1 MLNKIAMLLSLA
13 LVLWSSP
20 AYGSDGKFT
29 LVPRGGRVSFQ
40 ATCFDDVATAKLL
53 AWKEFQKIEF
63 DNRLKFE
70 LDLQREK
77 LSLEIKTVQ
86 IKFDESTIRYEE
98 KIRLRD
104 EEIKDLRDLIKKDRK
119 VNLPLIIA
127 GSIAAGIA
135 VGVGSAYA
143 IDRAFQ

>member
-77 LSLEIKTVQ
+77 LSLELKTVQ

-104 EEIKDLRDLIKKDRK
+104 GEIKDLRDLIKKDRK

-127 GSIAAGIA
+127 GSITAGIA
-135 VGVGSAYA
+135 IGVGSAYA

>member
-1 MLNKIAMLLSLA
+1 MLNKIAPMLSLA

-29 LVPRGGRVSFQ
+29 LVPQGGRVAFQ

-53 AWKEFQKIEF
+53 TWKEFQKIEF

-70 LDLQREK
+70 LELQKEK
-77 LSLEIKTVQ
+77 FSLEIETNK
-86 IKFDESTIRYEE
+86 IKFEEAEIRYKE
-98 KIRLRD
+98 KINLRD
-104 EEIKDLRDLIKKDRK
+104 EEILELRNLIKKDRK

-127 GSIAAGIA
+127 GSVAAGIA
-135 VGVGSAYA
+135 VGVGTAYA

>member
-1 MLNKIAMLLSLA
+1 MLNKITLFLGLVLSL
-13 LVLWSSP
+13 WSTP
-20 AYGSDGKFT
+20 AYGNDGKFT

-77 LSLEIKTVQ
+77 LSLELKTNQ
-86 IKFDESTIRYEE
+86 IKFDEATIRYEE

-135 VGVGSAYA
+135 LGVGSAYA

>member
-1 MLNKIAMLLSLA
+1 MLNKIILLLNLV
-13 LVLWSSP
+13 LVLWSPP
-20 AYGSDGKFT
+20 AYGNDGKFT

-77 LSLEIKTVQ
+77 LSLELKTTQ
-86 IKFDESTIRYEE
+86 IKFDEATIRYEE

-127 GSIAAGIA
+127 GSVVAGIA

>member
-1 MLNKIAMLLSLA
+1 MLNKITLLLSLA
-13 LVLWSSP
+13 LSLWSTP
-20 AYGSDGKFT
+20 AYGNDGKFT

-53 AWKEFQKIEF
+53 TWKEFQKIEF
-63 DNRLKFE
+63 ENRLKFE

-77 LSLEIKTVQ
+77 LSLELKTTQ
-86 IKFDESTIRYEE
+86 IKFDEAKIRYEE

-127 GSIAAGIA
+127 GSVVAGIA

>member
-1 MLNKIAMLLSLA
+1 MLNKIILLLNLV
-13 LVLWSSP
+13 LVLWSPP
-20 AYGSDGKFT
+20 AYGNDGKFT

-77 LSLEIKTVQ
+77 LSLELKTTQ
-86 IKFDESTIRYEE
+86 IKFDEATIRYEE

-104 EEIKDLRDLIKKDRK
+104 EEITDLRDLIKKDRK
-119 VNLPLIIA
+119 VNLPLVIA
-127 GSIAAGIA
+127 GSVAAGIA
-135 VGVGSAYA
+135 IGVGSAYA

>member
-1 MLNKIAMLLSLA
+1 MLNKIILLLNLV
-13 LVLWSSP
+13 LVLWSPP
-20 AYGSDGKFT
+20 AYGNDGKFT

-77 LSLEIKTVQ
+77 LSLELKTTQ
-86 IKFDESTIRYEE
+86 IKFDEATIRYEE

-104 EEIKDLRDLIKKDRK
+104 EEITDLRDLIKKDRK
-119 VNLPLIIA
+119 VNLPLVIA
-127 GSIAAGIA
+127 GSVAAGIA

>member
-77 LSLEIKTVQ
+77 LSLELKTVQ

-104 EEIKDLRDLIKKDRK
+104 EEITDLRDLIKKDRK
-119 VNLPLIIA
+119 VNLPLVIA
-127 GSIAAGIA
+127 GSVAAGIA
-135 VGVGSAYA
+135 IGVGSAYA

>member
-1 MLNKIAMLLSLA
+1 MLNKIILLLNLV
-13 LVLWSSP
+13 LVLWSPP
-20 AYGSDGKFT
+20 AYGNDGKFT

-77 LSLEIKTVQ
+77 LSLELKTTQ
-86 IKFDESTIRYEE
+86 IKFDEATIRYEE

-119 VNLPLIIA
+119 VNLPLVIA
-127 GSIAAGIA
+127 GSVAAGIA
-135 VGVGSAYA
+135 IGVGSAYA

>member
-13 LVLWSSP
+13 LILWSSP

-77 LSLEIKTVQ
+77 LSLELKTVQ

-135 VGVGSAYA
+135 IGVGSAYA

>member
-1 MLNKIAMLLSLA
+1 MLLSLA

-77 LSLEIKTVQ
+77 LSLELKTVQ

-135 VGVGSAYA
+135 E
-143 IDRAFQ
+143 DRDWET

>member
-1 MLNKIAMLLSLA
+1 MLNKIVMLLSLA

>member
-1 MLNKIAMLLSLA
+1 MLNKITLLLSLA
-13 LVLWSSP
+13 LSLWSTP
-20 AYGSDGKFT
+20 AYGNDGKFT

-53 AWKEFQKIEF
+53 TWKEFQKIEF

-70 LDLQREK
+70 LDLQRER
-77 LSLEIKTVQ
+77 LSLELKTVQ

-135 VGVGSAYA
+135 IGVGSAYA

>member
-1 MLNKIAMLLSLA
+1 MLNKITLLLSLA
-13 LVLWSSP
+13 LSLWSTP
-20 AYGSDGKFT
+20 AYGNDGKFT

-53 AWKEFQKIEF
+53 TWKEFQKIEF

-77 LSLEIKTVQ
+77 LSLELKTAQ
-86 IKFDESTIRYEE
+86 IKFDEATIRYEE

-127 GSIAAGIA
+127 GSVVAGIA

-143 IDRAFQ
+143 IDRAIP

>member
-1 MLNKIAMLLSLA
+1 MLNKIILLLNLV
-13 LVLWSSP
+13 LVLWSPP
-20 AYGSDGKFT
+20 AYGNDGKFT

-77 LSLEIKTVQ
+77 LSLELKTVQ
-86 IKFDESTIRYEE
+86 IKFDEATIRYEE

-119 VNLPLIIA
+119 VNLPLVIA
-127 GSIAAGIA
+127 GSVAAGIA
-135 VGVGSAYA
+135 IGVGSAYA